1 MKKKMCSLLI
11 AICLFAFVLLS
22 FAACASSNLK
32 YEAMYG
38 DDSYLWSVS
47 GSYGGSTIKIPK
59 KHNGV
64 AVRSI
69 SSWAFSGDENLKKV
83 TIPNTIDSIGGFAF
97 DNCKS
102 LKKVNLPRALKSIEH
117 LLGKKAY
124 FGSSC
129 FSRCT
134 SLEEIVIPENVLVL
148 PEYIFHDCLSLKKV
162 TLPSSL
168 SKIEDYA
175 FLACYALE
183 TVYFRGT
190 SQEFKSL
197 IIGERNECLREAKI
211 IFIP

>member
-1 MKKKMCSLLI
+1 MKKKLCSLLI

-38 DDSYLWSVS
+38 DDSYWWSVS
-47 GSYGGSTIKIPK
+47 GSYGDSTVKIPK

-64 AVRSI
+64 AVRTI

-124 FGSSC
+124 FGPSC

>member
-102 LKKVNLPRALKSIEH
+102 LKK
-117 LLGKKAY
+117 
-124 FGSSC
+124 
-129 FSRCT
+129 
-134 SLEEIVIPENVLVL
+134 
-148 PEYIFHDCLSLKKV
+148 
-162 TLPSSL
+162 
-168 SKIEDYA
+168 
-175 FLACYALE
+175 
-183 TVYFRGT
+183 
-190 SQEFKSL
+190 
-197 IIGERNECLREAKI
+197 
-211 IFIP
+211 

>member
-134 SLEEIVIPENVLVL
+134 SL
-148 PEYIFHDCLSLKKV
+148 IFLDCLSLKKV

-168 SKIEDYA
+168 MIIENNA
-175 FLACYALE
+175 FSYCSALE
-183 TVYFRGT
+183 TVYFHGT
-190 SQEFKSL
+190 
-197 IIGERNECLREAKI
+197 LREFRNIELGQGNDYLLDAKI

>member
-11 AICLFAFVLLS
+11 AICLLAFVLLS

-38 DDSYLWSVS
+38 DDSYWWSVS
-47 GSYGGSTIKIPK
+47 GSYGDSTVKIPK
-59 KHNGV
+59 KNNGV
-64 AVRSI
+64 AVRTI
-69 SSWAFSGDENLKKV
+69 SAWAFSGDENLKKV

-97 DNCKS
+97 DDCKS

-124 FGSSC
+124 FGPSC
-129 FSRCT
+129 FARCT

>member
-1 MKKKMCSLLI
+1 MKKKLCSLLI

-22 FAACASSNLK
+22 FAACASSDLK

-38 DDSYLWSVS
+38 DDSYWWSVS
-47 GSYGGSTIKIPK
+47 GSYGDSTVKIPK

-64 AVRSI
+64 AVRTI

-83 TIPNTIDSIGGFAF
+83 TIPNTIDHIGGFAF
-97 DNCKS
+97 DDCKS

-124 FGSSC
+124 FGPSC

-148 PEYIFHDCLSLKKV
+148 PEYIFLDCLSLKKV

-168 SKIEDYA
+168 MIIENNA
-175 FLACYALE
+175 FSYCSALE
-183 TVYFRGT
+183 TVYFHGT
-190 SQEFKSL
+190 
-197 IIGERNECLREAKI
+197 LREFRNIELGQGNDYLLDAKI

>member
-1 MKKKMCSLLI
+1 MKKKLCSLLI

-38 DDSYLWSVS
+38 DDSYWWSVS
-47 GSYGGSTIKIPK
+47 GSYGDSTVKIPK

-64 AVRSI
+64 AVRTI
-69 SSWAFSGDENLKKV
+69 SAWAFSGDKNLKKV

-124 FGSSC
+124 FGPSC

-148 PEYIFHDCLSLKKV
+148 PEYIFLDFV
-162 TLPSSL
+162 
-168 SKIEDYA
+168 
-175 FLACYALE
+175 LE
-183 TVYFRGT
+183 
-190 SQEFKSL
+190 KSNFA
-197 IIGERNECLREAKI
+197 E
-211 IFIP
+211 

>member
-134 SLEEIVIPENVLVL
+134 SLEEIFL
-148 PEYIFHDCLSLKKV
+148 DCLSLKKV

-168 SKIEDYA
+168 MIIENNA
-175 FLACYALE
+175 FSYCSALE
-183 TVYFRGT
+183 TVYFHGT
-190 SQEFKSL
+190 
-197 IIGERNECLREAKI
+197 LREFRNIELGQGNDYLLDAKI

>member
-1 MKKKMCSLLI
+1 MKKKICSLLI

>member
-1 MKKKMCSLLI
+1 MECFGELRRQYNQNSEKTQRSG
-11 AICLFAFVLLS
+11 
-22 FAACASSNLK
+22 CALHFK
-32 YEAMYG
+32 LG
-38 DDSYLWSVS
+38 FFRRR
-47 GSYGGSTIKIPK
+47 K
-59 KHNGV
+59 
-64 AVRSI
+64 
-69 SSWAFSGDENLKKV
+69 FKKV

-148 PEYIFHDCLSLKKV
+148 PEYIFLDCLSLKKV

-168 SKIEDYA
+168 MIIENNA
-175 FLACYALE
+175 FSYCSALE
-183 TVYFRGT
+183 TVYFHGT
-190 SQEFKSL
+190 
-197 IIGERNECLREAKI
+197 LREFRNIELGQGNDYLLDAKI

>member
-148 PEYIFHDCLSLKKV
+148 PEYIFLDCLSLKKV

-168 SKIEDYA
+168 M
-175 FLACYALE
+175 
-183 TVYFRGT
+183 
-190 SQEFKSL
+190 
-197 IIGERNECLREAKI
+197 II
-211 IFIP
+211 

>member
-1 MKKKMCSLLI
+1 MKKKLCSLLI
-11 AICLFAFVLLS
+11 AICLLAFVLLS
-22 FAACASSNLK
+22 FAACASSDLK

-38 DDSYLWSVS
+38 DDSYWWSVS
-47 GSYGGSTIKIPK
+47 GSYGDSTVKIPK

-69 SSWAFSGDENLKKV
+69 SSFAFSGDENLKKV
-83 TIPNTIDSIGGFAF
+83 TIPNTIDHIGGFAF
-97 DNCKS
+97 DDCKS

-124 FGSSC
+124 FGPSC